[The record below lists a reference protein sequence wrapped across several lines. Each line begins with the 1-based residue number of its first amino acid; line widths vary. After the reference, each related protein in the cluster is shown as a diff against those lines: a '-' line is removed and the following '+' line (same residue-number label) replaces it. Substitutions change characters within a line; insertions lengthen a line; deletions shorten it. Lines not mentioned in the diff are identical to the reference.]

1 MTTAP
6 LFEVRDLKTYF
17 FTREGIVKA
26 VDGVSFHVA
35 PGATLGIVGESGSGK
50 SVTNLSAL
58 RLIPEPPGKI
68 VGGEVLFEGKNLLD
82 LAPEAMRRVRGNHVS
97 MIFQD
102 PMTSL
107 NPLLKISRQL
117 TEVLQVHKGI
127 NYRQALAKSVEML
140 DLVGIP
146 SPQTRIHD
154 YPHQFSG
161 GMRQRVM
168 IAMALLCQPK
178 LLIADEPTTALDVT
192 IQAQILDLLK
202 KLQGEFHMTII
213 LVTHN
218 LGVAATMCDHISV
231 MYAGRVVEFGTAGEI
246 FEKPKHPYT
255 VGLLRSVPR
264 LDEATTDRLATIPG
278 QPPDLLNL
286 PQGCPYYPRCDYR
299 VARCYK
305 EYPTAQTFEPGHFS
319 HCWQAKEVKK

>member
-68 VGGEVLFEGKNLLD
+68 VGGEVLFEGKNLLS

-127 NYRQALAKSVEML
+127 TYRQALVKSVEML

-154 YPHQFSG
+154 YAHQFSG

-299 VARCYK
+299 VARCCK
-305 EYPTAQTFEPGHFS
+305 EYPIAQNFEPGHFS
-319 HCWQAKEVKK
+319 HCWQAKEVTK